1 MITNTNH
8 YVPTA
13 KYQIPNCLMNGVR
26 AGPKPNVT
34 LKIFGEFENKIGL
47 LANKEQLFSGVI
59 QFDELRTKI

>member
-1 MITNTNH
+1 
-8 YVPTA
+8 
-13 KYQIPNCLMNGVR
+13 MNGAR